1 MLNGLTKSINLS
13 ATSDIEVDGKNNI
26 VMYMNA
32 TITLNNDENVNINQL
47 IRDNEL
53 YIANQEAVDADF
65 AEFKTFVM
73 AYVEG

>member
-53 YIANQEAVDADF
+53 YIANQEVVDADF
-65 AEFKTFVM
+65 AEFKTYVM

>member
-53 YIANQEAVDADF
+53 YIANQEVVDTDF

>member
-13 ATSDIEVDGKNNI
+13 ATSDIEVDGKDNI

-53 YIANQEAVDADF
+53 YIANQEVVDADF

>member
-32 TITLNNDENVNINQL
+32 TITLHNDENVNINQL

-53 YIANQEAVDADF
+53 YIANQEVVDADF

>member
-13 ATSDIEVDGKNNI
+13 ATSDIEVDGKNNV

-53 YIANQEAVDADF
+53 YIANQEVVDADF

>member
-13 ATSDIEVDGKNNI
+13 ATSDIEVDRKNNI

-53 YIANQEAVDADF
+53 YIANQEVVDADF
-65 AEFKTFVM
+65 VEFKTFVM
-73 AYVEG
+73 TYVEG

>member
-26 VMYMNA
+26 VMYMKA

-53 YIANQEAVDADF
+53 YIANQEVVDADF